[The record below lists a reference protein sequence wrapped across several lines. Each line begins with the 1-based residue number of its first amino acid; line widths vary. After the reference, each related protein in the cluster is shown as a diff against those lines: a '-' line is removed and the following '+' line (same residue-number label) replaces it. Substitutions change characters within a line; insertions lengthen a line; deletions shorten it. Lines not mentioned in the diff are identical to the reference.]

1 MKERFGTFT
10 ALITKTSRNIKKLK
24 IREMEQYGLR
34 SSHIS
39 CLYFLYSSEPLTAT
53 EICERCEEDKATV
66 SRALDYLEENGY
78 VSCESKLVKRYKSP
92 FFLTEKGKEIGKE
105 IYDKVTFVLGEID
118 KELSEEDRIAFYRG
132 LTVISDCI
140 ERVTLREEGK

>member
-1 MKERFGTFT
+1 MKERFETFT

-24 IREMEQYGLR
+24 NREMEQYGLR

-39 CLYFLYSSEPLTAT
+39 CLYFLYSSESLTAT

-92 FFLTEKGKEIGKE
+92 FILTEKGKEIGKE
-105 IYDKVTFVLGEID
+105 IYDKVNFVLNEID
-118 KELSEEDRIAFYRG
+118 KELSEEDRIIFYRG

>member
-1 MKERFGTFT
+1 MKERFETFT

-24 IREMEQYGLR
+24 NREMEQYGLR

-39 CLYFLYSSEPLTAT
+39 CLYFLYSAESLTAT

-78 VSCESKLVKRYKSP
+78 VNCESKSVKRYKSP

-105 IYDKVTFVLGEID
+105 IYDKVNFVLSEID
-118 KELSEEDRIAFYRG
+118 KELSEEDRIVFYRG

>member
-1 MKERFGTFT
+1 MKERFETFT

-24 IREMEQYGLR
+24 NREMEQYGLR

-39 CLYFLYSSEPLTAT
+39 CLYFLYSSESLTAT

-105 IYDKVTFVLGEID
+105 IYDKVNFVLNEID
-118 KELSEEDRIAFYRG
+118 KELSEEDRIIFYRG

>member
-1 MKERFGTFT
+1 MKERFETFT

-24 IREMEQYGLR
+24 NREMEQYGLR

-39 CLYFLYSSEPLTAT
+39 CLYFLYSSESLTAT

-105 IYDKVTFVLGEID
+105 IYDKVNFVLSEID
-118 KELSEEDRIAFYRG
+118 KELSEEDRIVFYRG

>member
-39 CLYFLYSSEPLTAT
+39 CLYFLYSSKPLTAT

-105 IYDKVTFVLGEID
+105 IYDKVNFVLNEID
-118 KELSEEDRIAFYRG
+118 KELSEEDRIIFYRG